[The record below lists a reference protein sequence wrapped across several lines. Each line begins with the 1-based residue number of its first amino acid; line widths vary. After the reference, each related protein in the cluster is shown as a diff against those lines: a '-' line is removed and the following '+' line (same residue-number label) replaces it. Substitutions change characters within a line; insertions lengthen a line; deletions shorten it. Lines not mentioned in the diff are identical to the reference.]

1 VFGVEVHPDRLAEDP
16 PHDEKLVRP
25 VLQTTR
31 FLHPAVLEAL
41 AARLKIETVTKK
53 HNVRLVRRS
62 LDARSHQR
70 RADGGTG
77 PRFVYVLD
85 VDVDVDAS
93 NIRWKH
99 QPGRME
105 LMKEPPEESTKEESH
120 DRRQD
125 EASTAPKES
134 KKKPRVVIVGAG
146 PAGLFCALQLAKTGL
161 VTPIVLERGQPV
173 ETRGKDIGA
182 LIHRRSLDSESNF
195 AFGEGGAGTW
205 SDGKLTTRIGRN
217 SRSVRQVLETL
228 VRYGAPE
235 QILIEGA
242 PHLGTDNLVR
252 LLRNM
257 RSDLRRLG
265 GEIRFGTKV
274 TGLCVTKDGVAT
286 GVDYLVSRAVVE
298 RNMPHHDIGSDD
310 ESKLDV
316 DATGTILCD
325 AVVLAT
331 GHSARD
337 IYEQL
342 HKSGVKL
349 EAKGFA
355 VGFRVEHPQKLINK
369 IQYGAGWASSVVT
382 GRKTTDAANQEYL
395 SSLDKESHHKGHLPV
410 PSYRLATDKAF
421 DGVEF
426 RGAYSFCMCPGG
438 QIVPAS
444 TDPEEV
450 CVNGMS
456 FSRRDSQWANSALVV
471 TVSPEDSVLEPYRE
485 EHGVLAGVAFQRDM
499 ERRASIMGGGNMTV
513 PVQRL
518 TDFIAG
524 RPSKTAPSS
533 SYRLGVKPAPCH
545 EIYPSPLV
553 AALRNALT
561 EHFERQL
568 PGFVCEDGL
577 LHAVET
583 RTSSP
588 LRVVREKETM
598 EAIGCR
604 KLFPAGEGGG
614 WAGGIVSAAVD
625 GMAVAESVLLG
636 VLDGECNVRREKVE
650 NGIGTFY

>member
-1 VFGVEVHPDRLAEDP
+1 
-16 PHDEKLVRP
+16 
-25 VLQTTR
+25 
-31 FLHPAVLEAL
+31 
-41 AARLKIETVTKK
+41 
-53 HNVRLVRRS
+53 
-62 LDARSHQR
+62 
-70 RADGGTG
+70 
-77 PRFVYVLD
+77 
-85 VDVDVDAS
+85 
-93 NIRWKH
+93 
-99 QPGRME
+99 ME
-105 LMKEPPEESTKEESH
+105 LQHDDRSFSH
-120 DRRQD
+120 
-125 EASTAPKES
+125 
-134 KKKPRVVIVGAG
+134 
-146 PAGLFCALQLAKTGL
+146 
-161 VTPIVLERGQPV
+161 
-173 ETRGKDIGA
+173 
-182 LIHRRSLDSESNF
+182 NF
-195 AFGEGGAGTW
+195 PFYCSAA
-205 SDGKLTTRIGRN
+205 
-217 SRSVRQVLETL
+217 
-228 VRYGAPE
+228 
-235 QILIEGA
+235 
-242 PHLGTDNLVR
+242 DNLVR

-337 IYEQL
+337 VYEQL
-342 HKSGVKL
+342 HESGVKL

-382 GRKTTDAANQEYL
+382 GRKTTDAVNQEYL
-395 SSLDKESHHKGHLPV
+395 SSFHEESHHKGHLPV

-471 TVSPEDSVLEPYRE
+471 TVSPDDSVLEPYRE
-485 EHGVLAGVAFQRDM
+485 EHGVLAGLAFQRDM
-499 ERRASIMGGGNMTV
+499 ERRASVMGGGNMTV

-518 TDFIAG
+518 TDFVAG

-533 SYRLGVKPAPCH
+533 SYRLGVKPAACH
-545 EIYPSPLV
+545 DIYPYPLV

-588 LRVVREKETM
+588 LRVAREKETM

-604 KLFPAGEGGG
+604 KLYPVGEGAGF
-614 WAGGIVSAAVD
+614 AGGIVSAAVD
-625 GMAVAESVLLG
+625 GMAVAESVLLD
-636 VLDGECNVRREKVE
+636 VLDGQCNVRREKVE